1 MGNQD
6 QPGRLGA
13 QVVAARQRAGDLAGR
28 PIETGRMPVAAGGER
43 GGDDRRLGYRDRLA
57 RVQPGTACGGLGAA
71 GDLRRRIRPQ
81 RQLGIPDLDHAPVH
95 AVPDIQ
101 PHPKRTRQRDLRESL
116 PQRGPQRAQPPVG
129 GPQPRLPRKAE
140 QRRIPG

>member
-71 GDLRRRIRPQ
+71 GDLGGEYAPSASSASRISITRRSTRYRIF
-81 RQLGIPDLDHAPVH
+81 
-95 AVPDIQ
+95 
-101 PHPKRTRQRDLRESL
+101 S
-116 PQRGPQRAQPPVG
+116 
-129 GPQPRLPRKAE
+129 
-140 QRRIPG
+140 RIPGGRGSVTSGRACRSAAHSGRSRQ